1 MVVIRF
7 SSSVPS
13 LRTLMILTAGGLL
26 VLFSIL
32 KVVVITDPD
41 TSLTRTLADA
51 FLTNVY
57 YIVAGELFVNACP

>member
-1 MVVIRF
+1 
-7 SSSVPS
+7 VPS

-57 YIVAGELFVNACP
+57 YIVAGKLLVNAFP